1 MMKHEFEQLAGYEVT
16 WEDYNNIIEPMYN
29 ATNLDKKDFVMTL
42 NKQRFAV
49 KAKEKYVRKLK
60 MLARSL
66 KDTCEH
72 YTDTE
77 TLEEFTKTIFAYI
90 DRCWNM
96 YGYDDVFYTVEH
108 GYTYEHLGV
117 CRGCAYPKNI
127 IFYSTKNYKVLRELP
142 LF

>member
-16 WEDYNNIIEPMYN
+16 WEDYNNIIEPMYM
-29 ATNLDKKDFVMTL
+29 ATNLDKKDFIRTL

-96 YGYDDVFYTVEH
+96 YGYDDVFYTV
-108 GYTYEHLGV
+108 
-117 CRGCAYPKNI
+117 
-127 IFYSTKNYKVLRELP
+127 
-142 LF
+142 